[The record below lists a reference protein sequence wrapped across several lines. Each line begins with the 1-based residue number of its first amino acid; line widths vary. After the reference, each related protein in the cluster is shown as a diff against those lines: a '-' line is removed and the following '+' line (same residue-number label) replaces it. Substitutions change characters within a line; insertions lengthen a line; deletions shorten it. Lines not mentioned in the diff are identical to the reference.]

1 MPGFQMS
8 TRSKK
13 WKLRAPCHLANKQC
27 YDSNGDLLDLRGD
40 ALSTNATLSYSN
52 EEPTGEREPEIP
64 LVWLM
69 QSAYLEIYLCFS
81 TK

>member
-13 WKLRAPCHLANKQC
+13 LKLGAPCHLANKQR

-52 EEPTGEREPEIP
+52 EEPT
-64 LVWLM
+64 
-69 QSAYLEIYLCFS
+69 
-81 TK
+81 